1 MIMGWLRTRPVLCV
15 GVSALDWR
23 HRMLL
28 RWLFDQRPPPVGSLA
43 VLAAGQLE
51 DEIWEKRG
59 AGLPGAGH
67 FAVIREAAGDADHG
81 AAGGDAMSGEASGRS
96 STRSRG
102 RSRIARATGGASTG
116 ARRSG
121 TSWRA

>member
-1 MIMGWLRTRPVLCV
+1 MLMSPQLTEDDHIQGLFELRYIIPPEWENMIMGWLRTRPVLCV

-43 VLAAGQLE
+43 LLAEDQAE

-59 AGLPGAGH
+59 AGLPGTGH
-67 FAVIREAAGDADHG
+67 FAVVREHADSLIT
-81 AAGGDAMSGEASGRS
+81 ALRGGSP
-96 STRSRG
+96 
-102 RSRIARATGGASTG
+102 
-116 ARRSG
+116 
-121 TSWRA
+121 